1 MINFNECNLKN
12 EKEKNQNN
20 ESSFNND
27 LSSDKKKKLKIKS
40 RDSKLIL
47 ESLNNFKLKNY
58 SNQKN
63 DKKAKNKYRNI
74 NYKHLSNYSFSNKTS
89 GNELSKK
96 RFETLEKTLLYF
108 NDRENSFLSKD
119 IPIYINHSDYFYC
132 LDSIREQNLNIQI
145 MKYLAQNNLTKN
157 EKNFFLKSKNLH
169 KMKKNKSFKVNN
181 GLKLNLNLDNNTII
195 EKDYNIIENKNESI
209 DIKEFGK
216 EKYEINDDKI
226 FDSEQTNN
234 TLHNYI
240 EQFEKNK
247 IDDIKNN
254 KNHKKYSIE
263 HINNIDKPKETFYTF
278 RTGKVIDANY
288 NINFKKIS
296 QSNFFLSNSSSSQK
310 KKINAKNN
318 KIKKKCWKN
327 LIPNNYNKKGKIKNC
342 SDKIIDINNKN
353 NIKKDNM
360 KTSYKIVSKVVN
372 EQFIDENVK
381 NIKNENNN
389 SFNLSII
396 SLQSMNDSKM
406 FKMAENIIPKDEEL
420 EKYKA
425 NNLAINK
432 RKDI

>member
-1 MINFNECNLKN
+1 MININECNLKN

-20 ESSFNND
+20 ESPFNND
-27 LSSDKKKKLKIKS
+27 LSSGKKTKLKIKS
-40 RDSKLIL
+40 KDSKLII

-63 DKKAKNKYRNI
+63 DKKAKNKYSNI
-74 NYKHLSNYSFSNKTS
+74 NYKHLSNYSFSNKAS

-96 RFETLEKTLLYF
+96 RFETLEKTIF
-108 NDRENSFLSKD
+108 DINDRENSFLSKD
-119 IPIYINHSDYFYC
+119 VPIYINHSDYFYC
-132 LDSIREQNLNIQI
+132 VDSIREQNLNIQI
-145 MKYLAQNNLTKN
+145 MKYLAQNNLKKN
-157 EKNFFLKSKNLH
+157 ETNYFQKNKNSH

-181 GLKLNLNLDNNTII
+181 GLKLNLDLDNNTII

-216 EKYEINDDKI
+216 EKYEIYDDKI

-240 EQFEKNK
+240 EQFEKSK
-247 IDDIKNN
+247 IDDTKNN
-254 KNHKKYSIE
+254 KNHKIYQIV
-263 HINNIDKPKETFYTF
+263 HINSIDKPKETFYTF
-278 RTGKVIDANY
+278 RTGKIIDANS
-288 NINFKKIS
+288 NISFKKIS

-310 KKINAKNN
+310 KKINVKNN

-327 LIPNNYNKKGKIKNC
+327 LIPNNYNKKGKIKND

-353 NIKKDNM
+353 NNKKDNM
-360 KTSYKIVSKVVN
+360 KPLYEITSKVVN
-372 EQFIDENVK
+372 EQFIDKSIK

>member
-1 MINFNECNLKN
+1 
-12 EKEKNQNN
+12 
-20 ESSFNND
+20 
-27 LSSDKKKKLKIKS
+27 
-40 RDSKLIL
+40 
-47 ESLNNFKLKNY
+47 
-58 SNQKN
+58 
-63 DKKAKNKYRNI
+63 
-74 NYKHLSNYSFSNKTS
+74 
-89 GNELSKK
+89 
-96 RFETLEKTLLYF
+96 
-108 NDRENSFLSKD
+108 
-119 IPIYINHSDYFYC
+119 
-132 LDSIREQNLNIQI
+132 
-145 MKYLAQNNLTKN
+145 MKYLAENNLTKN
-157 EKNFFLKSKNLH
+157 DKNFFQKNKNLH

-181 GLKLNLNLDNNTII
+181 GLKLNLDNNTII

-216 EKYEINDDKI
+216 EKYEIYDDKI

-240 EQFEKNK
+240 EQFEKSK
-247 IDDIKNN
+247 IDDTENN
-254 KNHKKYSIE
+254 KNHKIYSIV

-278 RTGKVIDANY
+278 RTGKIIDANS

-310 KKINAKNN
+310 KKINVKNN

-327 LIPNNYNKKGKIKNC
+327 LIPNNYNKKGKIKND

-353 NIKKDNM
+353 NNKKDNM
-360 KTSYKIVSKVVN
+360 KPLYEITSKVVN
-372 EQFIDENVK
+372 EQFIDKSIK

-406 FKMAENIIPKDEEL
+406 FKMAENFIPKDEEL
-420 EKYKA
+420 EKYKV